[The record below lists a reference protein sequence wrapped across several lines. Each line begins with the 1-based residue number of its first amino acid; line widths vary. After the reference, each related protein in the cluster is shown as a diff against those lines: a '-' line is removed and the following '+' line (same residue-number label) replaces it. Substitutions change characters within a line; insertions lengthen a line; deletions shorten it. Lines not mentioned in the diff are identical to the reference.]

1 VIVPAQVRPAHAI
14 GRQVLHCLAGF
25 VVSCVAVVM
34 VSGCTRTPEP
44 AQFTGPAMGTT
55 YHVTV
60 PGVDADSQRRAV
72 QSAVD
77 RVLLETDRHLST
89 YNDSSE
95 ISILNRDETRAW
107 QEVSPTLFVV
117 LQEARDV
124 SELTRGAFDITV
136 EPLLELWGYEPDSDS
151 GGAVTRTTFTPP
163 TTAKL
168 AGALESVGY
177 ERLEL
182 RNAPRTSIRKTV
194 SGMRLTVDGIAPGY
208 AVDRIATELR
218 ALGHSNFIVEIG
230 GEVRAEG
237 QRPEGGP
244 WRIAIEAP
252 LATMRE
258 PLVGIRLRD
267 AAVSTS
273 GDYRDARFDAA
284 GHSYSHT
291 IDPRTGRTVEG
302 PLTSVTVID
311 ANTIRAD
318 AYATALMVMGTE
330 AGLAWAKELRIP
342 ALFVE
347 RTAMPGEWHL
357 VESPAFK
364 EWRE

>member
-1 VIVPAQVRPAHAI
+1 VPARARSARALRAQALRRLASCAAVVIV
-14 GRQVLHCLAGF
+14 AGC
-25 VVSCVAVVM
+25 S
-34 VSGCTRTPEP
+34 RTPEP
-44 AQFTGPAMGTT
+44 AQFTGPTMGTT

-60 PGVDADSQRRAV
+60 SGVDGESERRAV

-77 RVLLETDRHLST
+77 RVLLETERHLST
-89 YNDSSE
+89 YNDTSE
-95 ISILNRDETRAW
+95 ISMLNRDETRAW
-107 QEVSPTLFVV
+107 QDVSPTLYVV

-124 SELTRGAFDITV
+124 SEITGGAFDITV
-136 EPLLELWGYEPDSDS
+136 EPLLELWGYEPGTDDAS
-151 GGAVTRTTFTPP
+151 TRKSFTPP
-163 TTAKL
+163 TAARL
-168 AGALESVGY
+168 AQALDSVGY
-177 ERLEL
+177 GRLEL
-182 RNAPRTSIRKTV
+182 RNVPRPSIRKTV

-208 AVDRIATELR
+208 AVDRIAAELR
-218 ALGHSNFIVEIG
+218 ALGHTSFIVEIG
-230 GEVRAEG
+230 GEVRAAG

-258 PLVGIRLRD
+258 PLVGVRLRD

-284 GHSYSHT
+284 GRRYSHT
-291 IDPRTGRTVEG
+291 VDPRTGRTVDG
-302 PLTSVTVID
+302 VLTSVTVID

-330 AGLAWAKELRIP
+330 AGLAWAKELRVP
-342 ALFVE
+342 VLFVE
-347 RTAMPGEWHL
+347 RTGKPGAWQL